1 MRKIYYPFVLMIISL
16 LYPISM
22 EKRRQLMSSSEIIS
36 STETNLS
43 YFYKFISI
51 LSSKET
57 VPVKNKCNIALK
69 NLNSL
74 ISVVEKGNI
83 PINIVTLLAINGILW
98 HPDPCNNPI
107 EIHKYL
113 ELYNAIK
120 STPLFTDPL
129 LNLKSETIE
138 NKSFA
143 ISKSTN
149 TSNRTE
155 SIPSPSKNVI
165 KKGKIAFN
173 SNVTKYLDSDEI
185 AANKTGSAPKVNVT
199 KVETAPF
206 NDTDSN
212 LEYERQNLGSRK
224 VELEKELQALSNIKP
239 VSSKSNDF
247 KCKLE
252 QIYSERIQ

>member
-1 MRKIYYPFVLMIISL
+1 MRKIYYPFVLVIITL

-51 LSSKET
+51 LSSRET
-57 VPVKNKCNIALK
+57 VPVKKKCNIALK

-74 ISVVEKGNI
+74 ISVIEKGNI

-98 HPDPCNNPI
+98 HPDPCNNPV

-129 LNLKSETIE
+129 LNLKSETTE
-138 NKSFA
+138 NKSFT
-143 ISKSTN
+143 ISKSIN

-155 SIPSPSKNVI
+155 SISSPSKNVI
-165 KKGKIAFN
+165 QKEKIVFN
-173 SNVTKYLDSDEI
+173 SNFTKHLDSEEI
-185 AANKTGSAPKVNVT
+185 TANKTGSAPKVNVT
-199 KVETAPF
+199 KVEAATF

-212 LEYERQNLGSRK
+212 LEYEDQNLGLRK
-224 VELEKELQALSNIKP
+224 NELEKELQALSNIKS
-239 VSSKSNDF
+239 VSSKSKEF
-247 KCKLE
+247 KSRLE
-252 QIYSERIQ
+252 QIYSERVQ